1 MRIYRNV
8 NLPIQIGCEVDD
20 KIAEQLLKKTKDENF
35 ETRFRAN
42 LELLRMTD
50 TLLEENVHNLYSNID
65 SLFLPA
71 VYIPSYYNYETDDTM
86 EDVKGNEITY
96 NLD

>member
-20 KIAEQLLKKTKDENF
+20 KIAEQLLKKTRDENF
-35 ETRFRAN
+35 ETRFRAV

-50 TLLEENVHNLYSNID
+50 TLLEENVPNLYSKID
-65 SLFLPA
+65 SLFPA
-71 VYIPSYYNYETDDTM
+71 VYIPSYHDYETDDTM
-86 EDVKGNEITY
+86 EDIEGNKITY
-96 NLD
+96 DLD

>member
-35 ETRFRAN
+35 ETRSRAN

-50 TLLEENVHNLYSNID
+50 TLLEENVHNLYSKID
-65 SLFLPA
+65 SLFPA

-86 EDVKGNEITY
+86 EDIEGNEITY

>member
-50 TLLEENVHNLYSNID
+50 TLLEENVHNLYSKID
-65 SLFLPA
+65 SLFSA
-71 VYIPSYYNYETDDTM
+71 VYIPSYYDYETDDIM
-86 EDVKGNEITY
+86 EDIEGNEINY
-96 NLD
+96 DLD

>member
-20 KIAEQLLKKTKDENF
+20 KIAEQFLKESRDENL
-35 ETRFRAN
+35 ETRFRAI
-42 LELLRMTD
+42 LELLRITD
-50 TLLEENVHNLYSNID
+50 TLLEENVHNLYSKID
-65 SLFLPA
+65 SLFPA
-71 VYIPSYYNYETDDTM
+71 VYIHSYYDYETDDTM
-86 EDVKGNEITY
+86 EDVDGNEITY

>member
-42 LELLRMTD
+42 RELLQMTD
-50 TLLEENVHNLYSNID
+50 TLLEENIHNLYSKID
-65 SLFLPA
+65 SLFPA
-71 VYIPSYYNYETDDTM
+71 VYIPSYYDYETDDIM
-86 EDVKGNEITY
+86 EDIEGNEITY
-96 NLD
+96 DLD

>member
-35 ETRFRAN
+35 ETRSRAV

-50 TLLEENVHNLYSNID
+50 TLLEENVRNLYSKID
-65 SLFLPA
+65 SLFPA
-71 VYIPSYYNYETDDTM
+71 VYIPSYYNYETDDTI

>member
-42 LELLRMTD
+42 RELLQMTD
-50 TLLEENVHNLYSNID
+50 TLLEENIHNLYSKID
-65 SLFLPA
+65 SLFPA
-71 VYIPSYYNYETDDTM
+71 VYIPSYYDYETDDIM
-86 EDVKGNEITY
+86 EDIEGNEINY
-96 NLD
+96 DLD

>member
-42 LELLRMTD
+42 LKLLRMTD
-50 TLLEENVHNLYSNID
+50 TLLEENVHNLYSKID
-65 SLFLPA
+65 SLFPV
-71 VYIPSYYNYETDDTM
+71 VYIPSYYDYETDDTM
-86 EDVKGNEITY
+86 EDIEGNKITY
-96 NLD
+96 DLD

>member
-8 NLPIQIGCEVDD
+8 NLPIQISCEVDD

-50 TLLEENVHNLYSNID
+50 TLLEENVHNLYSKID
-65 SLFLPA
+65 SLFPA
-71 VYIPSYYNYETDDTM
+71 VYIPSYYDYETDDTM
-86 EDVKGNEITY
+86 EDIEGNEINY

>member
-20 KIAEQLLKKTKDENF
+20 KIAEQLLKKTRDENF
-35 ETRFRAN
+35 ETRFRAI

-50 TLLEENVHNLYSNID
+50 TLLEENVHNLYSKID
-65 SLFLPA
+65 SLFPA
-71 VYIPSYYNYETDDTM
+71 VYIPSYYDYETDDTM
-86 EDVKGNEITY
+86 EDIEGNEITY
-96 NLD
+96 DLD

>member
-35 ETRFRAN
+35 ETRSRAN
-42 LELLRMTD
+42 LELLKMTD
-50 TLLEENVHNLYSNID
+50 TLLEENVHNLYSKID
-65 SLFLPA
+65 SLFPA

-86 EDVKGNEITY
+86 DDVKRNEITY

>member
-35 ETRFRAN
+35 EIRFRAI

-50 TLLEENVHNLYSNID
+50 TLLEENVHNLYSKID
-65 SLFLPA
+65 SLFPA
-71 VYIPSYYNYETDDTM
+71 VYIPSYYDYETDDAM
-86 EDVKGNEITY
+86 EDVDGNTINY
-96 NLD
+96 DLD

>member
-20 KIAEQLLKKTKDENF
+20 KIAEQLLKKTKDKNF

-42 LELLRMTD
+42 LKLLRTTD
-50 TLLEENVHNLYSNID
+50 TLLEENVHNLYSKID
-65 SLFLPA
+65 SLFPV
-71 VYIPSYYNYETDDTM
+71 VYIPSYHDYETDDTM
-86 EDVKGNEITY
+86 EDIEGNKITY
-96 NLD
+96 DLD

>member
-20 KIAEQLLKKTKDENF
+20 KIAEQLFKKTKDENF

-50 TLLEENVHNLYSNID
+50 TLLEENVHNLYSKIN
-65 SLFLPA
+65 SLFPA
-71 VYIPSYYNYETDDTM
+71 VYIPSYHNYETDDTM
-86 EDVKGNEITY
+86 EDIEGNEITY
-96 NLD
+96 DLD

>member
-50 TLLEENVHNLYSNID
+50 TLLEENVHNLYSKID
-65 SLFLPA
+65 SLFPA
-71 VYIPSYYNYETDDTM
+71 IYIPSYHNYETDDTM
-86 EDVKGNEITY
+86 EDIEGNEINY
-96 NLD
+96 DLD

>member
-50 TLLEENVHNLYSNID
+50 TLLEENVRNLYSKID
-65 SLFLPA
+65 SLFPA
-71 VYIPSYYNYETDDTM
+71 VYIPSYHNYETYDTM
-86 EDVKGNEITY
+86 EDIEGNEINY
-96 NLD
+96 DLD

>member
-42 LELLRMTD
+42 LKLLRMTD
-50 TLLEENVHNLYSNID
+50 TLLEENVHNLYSKID
-65 SLFLPA
+65 SLFPT
-71 VYIPSYYNYETDDTM
+71 VYIPSYFDYETDDNM
-86 EDVKGNEITY
+86 EDIEGNKITY
-96 NLD
+96 DLD

>member
-20 KIAEQLLKKTKDENF
+20 KIAEQLLKESRNENF
-35 ETRFRAN
+35 ETRFRAI
-42 LELLRMTD
+42 LELLRITD
-50 TLLEENVHNLYSNID
+50 TLLKENVHNLYSKID
-65 SLFLPA
+65 SLFPA
-71 VYIPSYYNYETDDTM
+71 VYIPSYNDYETDDDM
-86 EDVKGNEITY
+86 EDIDGKVISY

>member
-50 TLLEENVHNLYSNID
+50 ALLEENVHNLYSKID
-65 SLFLPA
+65 SLFPA
-71 VYIPSYYNYETDDTM
+71 VYIPSYHNYETDDTM
-86 EDVKGNEITY
+86 EDIEGNEINY
-96 NLD
+96 DLD

>member
-50 TLLEENVHNLYSNID
+50 TLLEENVHNLYSKID
-65 SLFLPA
+65 SLFPV
-71 VYIPSYYNYETDDTM
+71 VYIPSYHNYETDDNM
-86 EDVKGNEITY
+86 EDIEGNKITY
-96 NLD
+96 DLD

>member
-20 KIAEQLLKKTKDENF
+20 KIAEQLLKKTKNENF

-50 TLLEENVHNLYSNID
+50 TLLEENVHNLYSKID
-65 SLFLPA
+65 SFFPA
-71 VYIPSYYNYETDDTM
+71 VYIPSYHNYETDDTM
-86 EDVKGNEITY
+86 EDIEGNKITY
-96 NLD
+96 DLD

>member
-20 KIAEQLLKKTKDENF
+20 KVAEQLLKKTKDENF

-50 TLLEENVHNLYSNID
+50 TLLEENVRNLYSKID
-65 SLFLPA
+65 SLFPA
-71 VYIPSYYNYETDDTM
+71 IYIPSYHNYETDDTM
-86 EDVKGNEITY
+86 EDIEGNEINY
-96 NLD
+96 DLD

>member
-8 NLPIQIGCEVDD
+8 NLPIQISCEVDD

-42 LELLRMTD
+42 LELLQMTD
-50 TLLEENVHNLYSNID
+50 TLLEENVHNLYSKID
-65 SLFLPA
+65 SFFPA
-71 VYIPSYYNYETDDTM
+71 VYIPSYYDYETDNTM
-86 EDVKGNEITY
+86 EDIEGNEINY
-96 NLD
+96 DLD

>member
-50 TLLEENVHNLYSNID
+50 TLLEENVPNLYSKID
-65 SLFLPA
+65 SLFPV
-71 VYIPSYYNYETDDTM
+71 VYIPSYYDYETDDTM
-86 EDVKGNEITY
+86 EDIEGNEINY
-96 NLD
+96 DLD

>member
-42 LELLRMTD
+42 LELLQMTD
-50 TLLEENVHNLYSNID
+50 TLLEENIHNLYSKID
-65 SLFLPA
+65 SLFPA

-86 EDVKGNEITY
+86 EDIEGNGINY
-96 NLD
+96 DLD

>member
-20 KIAEQLLKKTKDENF
+20 KIAEQLLKESRDENF
-35 ETRFRAN
+35 ETRFRAI
-42 LELLRMTD
+42 LELLRITD
-50 TLLEENVHNLYSNID
+50 TLLEENVHNLYSKID
-65 SLFLPA
+65 SLFPA
-71 VYIPSYYNYETDDTM
+71 VYIPSYNDYETDDGM
-86 EDVKGNEITY
+86 EDIDGKVISY

>member
-20 KIAEQLLKKTKDENF
+20 KIAEQLLKKTRDENF
-35 ETRFRAN
+35 ETRFRAV

-50 TLLEENVHNLYSNID
+50 TLLEENVCILYSKID
-65 SLFLPA
+65 SLFPA
-71 VYIPSYYNYETDDTM
+71 VYISSYYNYETDDTM
-86 EDVKGNEITY
+86 EDVNGNEITY
-96 NLD
+96 DLD

>member
-1 MRIYRNV
+1 MRIHRNV

-35 ETRFRAN
+35 ETRSRAN

-50 TLLEENVHNLYSNID
+50 TLLEENVHNLYSKID
-65 SLFLPA
+65 SLFPA

-86 EDVKGNEITY
+86 EDIEGNEITY

>member
-20 KIAEQLLKKTKDENF
+20 KIAEQLLKKTRDENF
-35 ETRFRAN
+35 ETRSRAV

-50 TLLEENVHNLYSNID
+50 TLLEENVRNLYSKID
-65 SLFLPA
+65 ALFLPA

-86 EDVKGNEITY
+86 EDVEGNEITY
-96 NLD
+96 DLD

>member
-8 NLPIQIGCEVDD
+8 NLPIQIGCEIDD

-42 LELLRMTD
+42 RELLRMTD
-50 TLLEENVHNLYSNID
+50 TLLEENVHNLYIKID
-65 SLFLPA
+65 SLFPA
-71 VYIPSYYNYETDDTM
+71 VHTPSYFDYETDDTM
-86 EDVKGNEITY
+86 EDIEGNEINY
-96 NLD
+96 DLD

>member
-35 ETRFRAN
+35 ETRSRAN
-42 LELLRMTD
+42 LELLKMTD
-50 TLLEENVHNLYSNID
+50 TLLEEIVHNLYSKID
-65 SLFLPA
+65 SLFPA
-71 VYIPSYYNYETDDTM
+71 VYIPSYYDYETDDTM
-86 EDVKGNEITY
+86 EDIEGNEINY
-96 NLD
+96 DLD

>member
-42 LELLRMTD
+42 LELLQMTD
-50 TLLEENVHNLYSNID
+50 TLLEENVHNLYSKID
-65 SLFLPA
+65 SLFPA
-71 VYIPSYYNYETDDTM
+71 VYIPSYHNYETDDTM
-86 EDVKGNEITY
+86 EDIEGNEITY

>member
-42 LELLRMTD
+42 RELLQMTD
-50 TLLEENVHNLYSNID
+50 TLLEENIHNLYSKID
-65 SLFLPA
+65 SLFPA
-71 VYIPSYYNYETDDTM
+71 VYIPSYYDYETDDTM
-86 EDVKGNEITY
+86 EDIEGNEINY
-96 NLD
+96 DLD

>member
-42 LELLRMTD
+42 MKLLRMTD
-50 TLLEENVHNLYSNID
+50 TLLEENVHNLYSKID
-65 SLFLPA
+65 SLFPT
-71 VYIPSYYNYETDDTM
+71 VHIPYYFDYETDDTM
-86 EDVKGNEITY
+86 EDIEGNKITY
-96 NLD
+96 DLD